1 MQKMG
6 LLKNFAKRKIMSKG
20 KVRWYPDKPQ
30 NNRQIPCPRYE
41 EYFNGGCY
49 CEQGDSNDAKI
60 CKGNPHNCVKT
71 KYHRAASRSDKQIND
86 GVFKRR

>member
-1 MQKMG
+1 
-6 LLKNFAKRKIMSKG
+6 MSKG
-20 KVRWYPDKPQ
+20 KARWYPDKPK
-30 NNRQIPCPRYE
+30 NNRQMPCPRYE
-41 EYFNGGCY
+41 EYSNGCCY

-86 GVFKRR
+86 DVFRRR

>member
-1 MQKMG
+1 MD
-6 LLKNFAKRKIMSKG
+6 LLKFFAKRKIMSKG
-20 KVRWYPDKPQ
+20 KARWYPDKPQ

-41 EYFNGGCY
+41 EYPNGVCY

-86 GVFKRR
+86 GVFRRR